1 MFRAMVKGAF
11 AGAAGTTALN
21 AATYLDMAVQARP
34 ASETPQLAV
43 EELGKRT
50 GHPLP
55 GTGDERSNRLAGL
68 GPLPGAATG
77 VAVGAVAGLLDPALR
92 RLPPPLSALLL
103 GAAAM
108 AASNAPMTRRG
119 LTDPARWSKT
129 EWASDAIPHLA
140 YGLVTTATQRSA
152 H

>member
-21 AATYLDMAVQARP
+21 AATDLDMAVRAGR
-34 ASETPQLAV
+34 L
-43 EELGKRT
+43 
-50 GHPLP
+50 
-55 GTGDERSNRLAGL
+55 RS
-68 GPLPGAATG
+68 
-77 VAVGAVAGLLDPALR
+77 
-92 RLPPPLSALLL
+92 PLSALLL

-108 AASNAPMTRRG
+108 AASDAPMTRVG

-140 YGLVTTATQRSA
+140 YGLVTTATLRSA